1 MAQNLID
8 NGGFETYTALPNNV
22 MQSNLFVGWS
32 KCNQGGGGT
41 PDYFHTNAT
50 GLVQLPNSFYATLN
64 PHSGNAAMGIIAYHG
79 VSTDYREY
87 IAHQFNSPLVV
98 GAAYQLTYW
107 ISNGQYNGNYGGSGC
122 NHLGVAFS
130 LSEPQQNSTLPLNI
144 SPQFTTNSVLYDTN
158 WQQLSYTFYPDS
170 AYQYIVLGNFQD
182 NANTQIQN
190 FENNPIAIAY
200 YFIDDVSLTRID
212 DNVGL
217 AEVPSAPVRFIYDQ
231 NTQSIS
237 LTGTEIPQENVEIY
251 NLSGKKMW
259 CKPLLDSEIID
270 IQSWPKGIYFY
281 RFISKNAASQGGK
294 FVKY

>member
-1 MAQNLID
+1 
-8 NGGFETYTALPNNV
+8 
-22 MQSNLFVGWS
+22 MQSNLCVGWS

-41 PDYFHTNAT
+41 PDYFHTSAT
-50 GLVQLPNSFYATLN
+50 GLVQLPNSFYATIN
-64 PHSGNAAMGIIAYHG
+64 PHGGNAIMGIIAYHE
-79 VSTDYREY
+79 VSSDYREY
-87 IAHQFNSPLVV
+87 ISHPLNSPLVV
-98 GAAYQLTYW
+98 GTAYQLSYW
-107 ISNGQYNGNYGGSGC
+107 ISNGQYNGNYGGCGS
-122 NHLGVAFS
+122 NSLGVAFTMT
-130 LSEPQQNSTLPLNI
+130 EPQQTGTFPLN
-144 SPQFTTNSVLYDTN
+144 SSLPQLVANSIIYDTN
-158 WQQLSYTFYPDS
+158 WVQITYTFYPDS
-170 AYQYIVLGNFQD
+170 AYQQITIGNFQN
-182 NANTQIQN
+182 NANTQILN
-190 FENNPIAIAY
+190 VENNPIDIAY

-217 AEVPSAPVRFIYDQ
+217 AAVPSAPVRFIYNQ